1 MSNVL
6 RMLLFPVR
14 TLKNRVHPLKDLHK
28 VKLDWITQH
37 PEQVI
42 ARHARVSTKN
52 PDRKEYIGLL
62 KHCIREG
69 HVSVFE
75 QVCASF
81 EIYTSRSL
89 SPQLLRHRSFS
100 FQEASQRYCNPLDV
114 LEELSK
120 LAPEFELR
128 AQDYTNRQNSI
139 EYDNDLIEEEFR
151 ERIRHAYSLCSEL
164 YTDMVSSGVAR
175 ECARNIL
182 PLCVPTRLHMQGT
195 LRSWMFFVGVR
206 SAPGTQKEHKHISNQ
221 IGQRFR
227 ALLPDIIEAVVEASK
242 NDASLGLRGWQFI
255 DSI

>member
-1 MSNVL
+1 
-6 RMLLFPVR
+6 MLSFLVR
-14 TLKNRVHPLKDLHK
+14 KLKKLVHQLKDFHR
-28 VKLDWITQH
+28 VKLDWITSN

-52 PDRKEYIGLL
+52 PDREEYIKLL
-62 KHCIREG
+62 THCISEG

-81 EIYTSRSL
+81 EIYTSRSI

-114 LEELSK
+114 LEEFNK

-128 AQDYTNRQNSI
+128 AQDHKNRQNSI
-139 EYDNDLIEEEFR
+139 EYNDDLIESEFR

-164 YTDMVSSGVAR
+164 YTDMVESGVAR

-182 PLCVPTRLHMQGT
+182 PSCVPTRLHMQGT
-195 LRSWMFFVGVR
+195 LRSWLFFVGVR

-221 IGQRFR
+221 IGQRLN
-227 ALLPDIIEAVVEASK
+227 ALMPNLIEAVIDASK

-255 DSI
+255 DVS